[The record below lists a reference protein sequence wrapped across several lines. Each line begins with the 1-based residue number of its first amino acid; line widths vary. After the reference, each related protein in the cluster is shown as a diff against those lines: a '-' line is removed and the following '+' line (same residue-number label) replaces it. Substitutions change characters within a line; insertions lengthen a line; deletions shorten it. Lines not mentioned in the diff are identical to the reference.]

1 VQPKRQRASLIGKLA
16 KMIKD
21 EDIIE
26 GCIRNERK
34 MQKALYEKYSPTLY
48 AICLRY
54 AKSPEEAQDIL
65 QEGFIKVYR
74 YIKQF
79 SREHSFE
86 GWLKRI
92 FVNTSITHYKQNLKH
107 YYQQDIDELKETRA
121 VAGNYTE
128 VDFTK
133 EELLNVIGSISDG
146 YRMVFN
152 MYAIEGYKHKEIA
165 DALGIDVATSK
176 SQYHRA
182 KKVIQQKL
190 EELAKEKMPDE

>member
-1 VQPKRQRASLIGKLA
+1 
-16 KMIKD
+16 MIQD
-21 EDIIE
+21 NDIID
-26 GCIRNERK
+26 GCLKNDRK

-54 AKSPEEAQDIL
+54 AKSQEEAQDVL
-65 QEGFIKVYR
+65 QEGFIKVFK
-74 YIKQF
+74 YIGQF

-92 FVNTSITHYKQNLKH
+92 FINTSITHYKQNLKH
-107 YYQQDIDELKETRA
+107 YYQQDIDEIKETKTES
-121 VAGNYTE
+121 GNYTDVE
-128 VDFTK
+128 YTK
-133 EELLNVIGSISDG
+133 EELLNVISSISDG
-146 YRMVFN
+146 YRIVFN

-165 DALGIDVATSK
+165 ETLGIDVATSK

-190 EELAKEKMPDE
+190 EELAKEKMPNE